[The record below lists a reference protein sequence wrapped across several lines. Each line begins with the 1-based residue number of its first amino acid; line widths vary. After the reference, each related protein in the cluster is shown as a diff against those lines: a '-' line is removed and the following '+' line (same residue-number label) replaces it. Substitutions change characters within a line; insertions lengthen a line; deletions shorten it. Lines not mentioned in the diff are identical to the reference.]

1 MRCVRGTGA
10 ILAGAILRGAPRSSH
25 AACQS
30 FFTVRRVGI
39 SAARRLTDAELI
51 FTPFTHAKSSGTI
64 GGRSTCSRSSA
75 PFAFAAFSTTAVSE
89 APEARGRFEG
99 ILSREASA
107 SHTNFFTT
115 RSTLVGTSDEVR
127 RRVAC
132 ELVAPTR

>member
-1 MRCVRGTGA
+1 MRGCVRGTGG

-39 SAARRLTDAELI
+39 SAARRLTEAELI
-51 FTPFTHAKSSGTI
+51 FTPLTHAKSSGTI

-89 APEARGRFEG
+89 APEARGRFDG
-99 ILSREASA
+99 MLSQSHYKFHGDALASIE
-107 SHTNFFTT
+107 
-115 RSTLVGTSDEVR
+115 LGVSDEVR
-127 RRVAC
+127 RPRRSRTC
-132 ELVAPTR
+132 APTR

>member
-1 MRCVRGTGA
+1 MRGCVRGTGG

-39 SAARRLTDAELI
+39 SAARRLTEAELI
-51 FTPFTHAKSSGTI
+51 FTPLTHARSSGTI

-89 APEARGRFEG
+89 APEARGRFDG
-99 ILSREASA
+99 MLSQSHYKFHGDALASIE
-107 SHTNFFTT
+107 
-115 RSTLVGTSDEVR
+115 LGVSDEVR
-127 RRVAC
+127 RPRRSRTC
-132 ELVAPTR
+132 APTR

>member
-1 MRCVRGTGA
+1 MRGCVRGTGG

-39 SAARRLTDAELI
+39 SAARRFTEAELI
-51 FTPFTHAKSSGTI
+51 FTPLTHARSSGTI

-89 APEARGRFEG
+89 APEARGRFDG
-99 ILSREASA
+99 MLSA
-107 SHTNFFTT
+107 SHCKFH
-115 RSTLVGTSDEVR
+115 SDALASIELGVSDEVR
-127 RRVAC
+127 RPRRSRTC
-132 ELVAPTR
+132 APTR